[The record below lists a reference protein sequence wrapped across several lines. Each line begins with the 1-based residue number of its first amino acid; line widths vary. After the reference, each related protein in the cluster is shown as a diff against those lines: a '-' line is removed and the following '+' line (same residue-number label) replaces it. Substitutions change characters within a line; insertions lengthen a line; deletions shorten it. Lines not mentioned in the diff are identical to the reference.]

1 MPEMNKS
8 RELLLHELRDIYYVE
23 QQLVKMLPKLAQ
35 EASDSELKRGFQQH
49 LRQTERHVK
58 NVEAAFD
65 QLGVRPSGEEC
76 PGFDGLK
83 EEHDEFMKENP
94 SREVRDIFLA
104 GAASRTEHYEIAAYT
119 GLVALARAL
128 GEKKV
133 VTLLE
138 KNLSDE
144 KETLRKVD
152 TVGRRLGRDG
162 AKSERKAT
170 PRRRATSSRSR
181 SRSGTSRSTRS
192 SSSRRRTAS
201 RR

>member
-1 MPEMNKS
+1 MPEMTKP
-8 RELLLHELRDIYYVE
+8 RELFMHELRDIYYVE
-23 QQLVKMLPKLAQ
+23 QQLVKTLPKLAQ
-35 EASDSELKRGFQQH
+35 EANDAELTRAFEQH
-49 LRQTERHVK
+49 RRQTERHVK
-58 NVEAAFD
+58 NLEAVFES
-65 QLGVRPSGEEC
+65 LGERASGEKC